1 MSEIDYT
8 INESA
13 VRLDGVRE
21 LKDVTLYSISITEQD
36 LEWMRFQ
43 QEMSKQI
50 CTIFGISAQMLG
62 VPDDRVVDG
71 TIQPVPLALPS
82 AAPED
87 QQDS

>member
-43 QEMSKQI
+43 QEISTQI
-50 CTIFGISAQMLG
+50 CAIFDIPAQLLG
-62 VPDDRVVDG
+62 LPDDRIVDG
-71 TIQPVPLALPS
+71 TIQPVPLALPP
-82 AAPED
+82 AIEE
-87 QQDS
+87 